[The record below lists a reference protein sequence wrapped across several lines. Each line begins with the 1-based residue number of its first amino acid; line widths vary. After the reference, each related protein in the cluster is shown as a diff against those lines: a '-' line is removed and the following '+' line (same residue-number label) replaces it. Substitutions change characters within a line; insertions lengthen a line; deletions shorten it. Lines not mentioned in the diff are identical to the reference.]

1 MNLGEFRKFTKYMSD
16 DFDIVIGTVTKIDD
30 EHTGVLH
37 APVVSVLQSDDPEHK
52 EICLF
57 DEENLKM
64 FDKEI
69 QSGQLGVENK

>member
-1 MNLGEFRKFTKYMSD
+1 MNLGEFRKFTKYMSN

-69 QSGQLGVENK
+69 QSGQLGIENK